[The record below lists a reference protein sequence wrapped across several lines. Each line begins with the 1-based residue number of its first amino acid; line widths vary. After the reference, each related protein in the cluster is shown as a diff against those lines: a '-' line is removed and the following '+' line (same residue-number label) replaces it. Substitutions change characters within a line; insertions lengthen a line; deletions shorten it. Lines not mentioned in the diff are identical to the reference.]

1 MKHYELVLP
10 ENYKIDKV
18 IDAKSP
24 KTGIIMNIA
33 SLIIMIIIFIIGMAI
48 YLSGKQE
55 FKFEV
60 GPKTFIALIVYFV
73 GLFAC
78 IVLHELIHGL
88 FYKIFTKQKLTF
100 GLTLTVAY
108 CGVPN
113 LYLRKKAAFISAIAP
128 CVIISL
134 FLLVPLILVKD
145 SAIWSF
151 IYLLFSSH
159 FAGCVGD
166 LFVCLLILFKYKNKE
181 ILINDTGPKQTFY
194 VKIEDK

>member
-24 KTGIIMNIA
+24 KTGIIMNVA
-33 SLIIMIIIFIIGMAI
+33 SLIIMIIIFIIEMAI

-88 FYKIFTKQKLTF
+88 FYKIYTKQKLTF
-100 GLTLTVAY
+100 GITWSAAF

-113 LYLRKKAAFISAIAP
+113 VYVKKKAMLVTCMAP
-128 CVIISL
+128 CVIISCLLLIPL
-134 FLLVPLILVKD
+134 FLVND
-145 SAIWSF
+145 
-151 IYLLFSSH
+151 LLFFMFILLVFGGH
-159 FAGCVGD
+159 FGGCCGD
-166 LFVCLLILFKYKNKE
+166 IYDSILFITKYRKKE
-181 ILINDTGPKQTFY
+181 ILVNDTGAKQTIY
-194 VKIEDK
+194 VKVNQ